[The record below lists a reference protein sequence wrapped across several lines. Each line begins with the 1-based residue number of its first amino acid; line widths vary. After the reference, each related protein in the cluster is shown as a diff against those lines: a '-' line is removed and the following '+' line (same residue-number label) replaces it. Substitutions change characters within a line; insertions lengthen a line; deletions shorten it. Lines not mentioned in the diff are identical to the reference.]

1 LINGMSHSRL
11 EWAQPF
17 VTAAVDAVRAAE
29 LWAAADAVE
38 PWQLGLVDA
47 ASAIHDGALTPLELV
62 ESCLGRIA
70 VTDPS
75 VHAFVSV
82 AEDARANAAARSI
95 DRPQAVLHG
104 VPVAIKDLIDVAGT
118 VTAAGT
124 TVFTEPAA
132 QDAAVVARIRAAGGI
147 VIGKTQT
154 HEIAYGVSTPQSRN
168 PWDTAKMTS
177 GSSGGSAAALAAG
190 QVAAALGTDTGGSLR
205 LPSAFCGTT
214 AIKPTHG
221 LLPVDGIRP
230 LAWSHD
236 VVGPMAR
243 DARDALLLLR
253 VLAGQ
258 SVGDPVVTVGRLPAV
273 TGLRVGIPDDAFLL
287 GARPDVLA
295 AMDGVADVLADLGAT
310 TVPVRLPGAEV
321 YGPVSSLLVFRE
333 AAEAYREHLAGAPFS
348 HDIQAFLEAGLEA
361 PVEDYVMARRA
372 RRRLIQQVNGL
383 FGTVD
388 VVLMPTS
395 PVPDLPHDTESVD
408 GVPLIAA
415 LTRFAL
421 LASVTG
427 LPAIAFPAGATDTGM
442 PIGVQ
447 LMGPAHA
454 ETQLAAAAHA
464 YQSATPWHLR
474 RPRL

>member
-1 LINGMSHSRL
+1 MSQSRL

-17 VTAAVDAVRAAE
+17 VTAAVDAVRAADVATE
-29 LWAAADAVE
+29 AVQ

-47 ASAIHDGALTPLELV
+47 ACAIHDGALTPLELV

-70 VTDPS
+70 ETEPA

-82 AEDARANAAARSI
+82 AEEARAKAAALSV
-95 DRPQAVLHG
+95 DRPEAVLHG

-132 QDAAVVARIRAAGGI
+132 QDAAVVTRIREAGGI
-147 VIGKTQT
+147 VIGKTHT
-154 HEIAYGVSTPQSRN
+154 HEIAFGVSTPQSRN
-168 PWDTAKMTS
+168 PWDTSKMTS

-243 DARDALLLLR
+243 DARDALLLFR
-253 VLAGQ
+253 VLSGHA
-258 SVGDPVVTVGRLPAV
+258 VGDPAVSVGPLPPAK
-273 TGLRVGIPDDAFLL
+273 GLRVGIPDDAFLA
-287 GARPDVLA
+287 GARADVLA
-295 AMDGVADVLADLGAT
+295 AMDAVADTLSDLGAV
-310 TVPVRLPGAEV
+310 TVPVRLPAAEV
-321 YGPVSSLLVFRE
+321 YGSVSSLMFFRE
-333 AAEAYREHLAGAPFS
+333 AAETYRRHVAGEPFS
-348 HDIQAFLEAGLEA
+348 HDIQAFLEAGQHA

-372 RRRLIQQVNGL
+372 RRRLIEQVNGL

-388 VVLMPTS
+388 TVLMPTS
-395 PVPDLPHDTESVD
+395 PVPDLPHGTESVD
-408 GVPLIAA
+408 GLPLVAA

-427 LPAIAFPAGATDTGM
+427 LPAVAFPAGFTDTGM

-447 LMGPAHA
+447 LMGPAHT
-454 ETQLAAAAHA
+454 EPLLAAAAHA

-474 RPRL
+474 RPSL

>member
-17 VTAAVDAVRAAE
+17 VTAAVDAVRAADATTE
-29 LWAAADAVE
+29 AVE

-47 ASAIHDGALTPLELV
+47 ACAIHDGALTPLELV

-70 VTDPS
+70 ATDPA

-82 AEDARANAAARSI
+82 AEDARANAAALSVE
-95 DRPQAVLHG
+95 RPQAVLHG

-132 QDAAVVARIRAAGGI
+132 QDAAVVTRIREAGGI

-190 QVAAALGTDTGGSLR
+190 DVAAALGTDTGGSLR

-258 SVGDPVVTVGRLPAV
+258 SVGDPVVTVGRLPGV
-273 TGLRVGIPDDAFLL
+273 KDLRVGIPDDAFLA

-295 AMDGVADVLADLGAT
+295 AMDAVADVLCDLGAT
-310 TVPVRLPGAEV
+310 TVPVRLPAAEL
-321 YGPVSSLLVFRE
+321 YGSVSSLLIFRE
-333 AAEAYREHLAGAPFS
+333 AAEAYREHLAGEPFS
-348 HDIQAFLEAGLEA
+348 HGIQAFLEAGLEA
-361 PVEDYVMARRA
+361 PVEDYVLARRV
-372 RRRLIQQVNGL
+372 RRRLIAQVNAL

-395 PVPDLPHDTESVD
+395 PVPDLPHGTEEVD
-408 GVPLIAA
+408 GLPLIPV

-427 LPAIAFPAGATDTGM
+427 LPAVAFPAGVTDSGM

-447 LMGPAHA
+447 LIGPAHSEA
-454 ETQLAAAAHA
+454 QLAGTAHA
-464 YQSATPWHLR
+464 YQSATDWHLR
-474 RPRL
+474 RPPL